1 VDDIMVIKSVAKTIQ
16 IINCFSL
23 RKQVLGIG
31 DISAMTGHSKSTVSR
46 LLATLQEFGCVE
58 KAEGYGKYRL
68 GYRIY
73 LWGVIS
79 QASHTLPAIAKP
91 IMKNLRERC
100 GEEVSLY
107 GVEGDRRVCLLRV
120 ESLHRIARVGLI
132 GELLP
137 LHAGAAGRVLL
148 AYLPEELQQSV
159 IYDQDLNRFTGLTIT
174 DPGKL
179 LSSLKKTREQGFAVS
194 RGERE
199 PEAFSVVA
207 PVRDAHRTVVASLS
221 ISGPNYRLNRN
232 KLKQNIKDVLKAA
245 EEISHKLG
253 LDRSI

>member
-1 VDDIMVIKSVAKTIQ
+1 MVIKSVAKTIQ

-58 KAEGYGKYRL
+58 KAEGYGKYHL

-107 GVEGDRRVCLLRV
+107 GAEGDRRVCLLRV
-120 ESLHRIARVGLI
+120 ESLHEIARVGLI
-132 GELLP
+132 GEPLP

-148 AYLPEELQQSV
+148 AYLPKELQQSV

-179 LSSLKKTREQGFAVS
+179 ISSLKRIREQGFAVS

-207 PVRDAHRTVVASLS
+207 PVRDAHETVVASLS

-253 LDRSI
+253 LDR

>member
-1 VDDIMVIKSVAKTIQ
+1 MAIKSVVKTIQ
-16 IINCFSL
+16 IINCFSP

-31 DISAMTGHSKSTVSR
+31 EISGMTGYSKSTVSR
-46 LLATLQEFGCVE
+46 LLATLHEFGCVE

-73 LWGVIS
+73 LWGIIS
-79 QASHTLPAIAKP
+79 QASHTLPAIAEP
-91 IMKNLRERC
+91 IMKNLREQC

-107 GVEGDRRVCLLRV
+107 GVEGDRRVCLTRV
-120 ESLHRIARVGLI
+120 ESLHEIARVGLI

-148 AYLPEELQQSV
+148 AYLPEEMQHSV

-174 DPGKL
+174 DPEKL
-179 LSSLKKTREQGFAVS
+179 LGSLKKIRKQGFAIS
-194 RGERE
+194 HGERE

-207 PVRDAHRTVVASLS
+207 PVRDANKTVVASLS
-221 ISGPNYRLNRN
+221 ISGPNFRLDRN
-232 KLKQNIKDVLKAA
+232 KLKQNIKDVLAA
-245 EEISHKLG
+245 ADEISHKLG
-253 LDRSI
+253 LEKSLSK